1 MRSLEDVHEGDK
13 DWHPRSNGLV
23 LDLVHPSL
31 YPLVYGRTFVHK
43 HFDSRSESVEHV
55 LDNRYKD
62 AYAELLNPAF
72 WDMAAPALPSE
83 PRDWKANH
91 ILKWLIR
98 TDNDVKEDLWVSKAE
113 EALKTAENGR
123 WKVLLPLLL
132 PRNRPHGTCVP
143 EPRPDATSVL
153 SGRFAWLPTDFIVGS
168 TGAKALGYIN
178 NIHPSHVKLV
188 QAVESLVGAF
198 VPLFECVLT
207 DIMPGNA
214 LPLRHRRDNY
224 DDDEDDASE
233 DPPMRVQRHARRYSL
248 RGREIQVIVK
258 LANIVLVRIL
268 FLRNVPNAQ
277 DRLLKSQSTAADH
290 GMSRGCAMSR
300 SSHRG
305 STTTMKSTSS
315 LVYSAHSHSHS
326 PCRNVCESRL
336 AFRTA
341 VCEPEDY
348 SVTEEQDL
356 EAWGIGRF
364 VDFPVYM
371 TALTDL

>member
-1 MRSLEDVHEGDK
+1 MSWMSLPDMQSCATKRLASRSVLLVLRVRNVEPVVQVSCYDKVWQSDTLVPQSLQDDLKDAVRSLADVPEGDK

-62 AYAELLNPAF
+62 VYAELLNPAF
-72 WDMAAPALPSE
+72 WDISAPALPSE

-98 TDNDVKEDLWVSKAE
+98 TDENVKEDLWVLKAE

-153 SGRFAWLPTDFIVGS
+153 SGRFAWLPTDFLVGS

-188 QAVESLVGAF
+188 QTVESLVGAF
-198 VPLFECVLT
+198 VPLFERVLT

-214 LPLRHRRDNY
+214 LPLRHRLDN
-224 DDDEDDASE
+224 DDESE
-233 DPPMRVQRHARRYSL
+233 DAAVRVQRRAHRYSL

-258 LANIVLVRIL
+258 LANIILVRSFFLL
-268 FLRNVPNAQ
+268 FLRKLPNAK
-277 DRLLKSQSTAADH
+277 DRLLKSQNMAADH
-290 GMSRGCAMSR
+290 GMSKGCATSQ

-315 LVYSAHSHSHS
+315 LV
-326 PCRNVCESRL
+326 
-336 AFRTA
+336 
-341 VCEPEDY
+341 
-348 SVTEEQDL
+348 
-356 EAWGIGRF
+356 
-364 VDFPVYM
+364 
-371 TALTDL
+371 